1 MKQPYELTII
11 TPSLLNA
18 VPNQKLVLVTNA
30 FSPLVGQNESHP
42 NEFIASLYINNLAD
56 STVLPVSCNIVFS
69 DDLYVST

>member
-1 MKQPYELTII
+1 MKRPYELTII

-18 VPNQKLVLVTNA
+18 IPSQKLVLVTNA
-30 FSPLVGQNESHP
+30 FSPLVGQNKSHP
-42 NEFIASLYINNLAD
+42 NEFIPSLYVNNLAD

>member
-18 VPNQKLVLVTNA
+18 VPSQKLVLVTNA

-42 NEFIASLYINNLAD
+42 NKFIVSLYVNNLAD